1 MKNKTRIRGIYK
13 PQMRRPNFDIEGTGI
28 GKPATMRPGLRSVYQ
43 YHNGLMDQVVVFM
56 ADGSQFILESSL
68 YANDASGVRR
78 ALAISKKTF
87 FNSKLAKIDD
97 FAPMCTTDDYSTL
110 NKGQTYL
117 KEVRDNTNRKIN
129 LDWECKKHQSFLTW
143 DSLANTLDVDPEITL
158 VTSYT
163 REDFE
168 ANQNIIFCKELSCVF
183 VRGLENLP
191 SHNPHPFYTGL
202 DMGPFLEA
210 ASTQFGQ
217 SINIS
222 ILDSSGSTSQKSFY
236 VPIVGKEVKIN
247 TVFDQNIHESG
258 VYITHLKVAPNG
270 TILRDESET
279 RFYTID
285 DAIKDGLIFLSKEE
299 AATGGTREAR
309 WKHHQAKEEFER
321 KMRMDEDEWSRKRE
335 EFDRKQKAHEA
346 DMERQRILH
355 EQKLEAERV
364 KMERET
370 KAHFEELERKAKQ
383 AEFERIEREEN
394 DKYDKQK
401 KERENTNE
409 KGSFF
414 RKAFTEVLK
423 MIPAIL
429 AAATAILVWMAKKAA
444 TAA

>member
-1 MKNKTRIRGIYK
+1 MKTKTRIRGIYK
-13 PQMRRPNFDIEGTGI
+13 PQMRRPTFETEGCGF
-28 GKPATMRPGLRSVYQ
+28 GKPATMRPGLYSIYD
-43 YHNGLMDQVVVFM
+43 YHNGLMDKVTVFM

-68 YANDASGVRR
+68 VANDNTDLRR
-78 ALAISKKTF
+78 QLAISKKTF
-87 FNSKLAKIDD
+87 INTKLANVDD
-97 FAPMCTTDDYSTL
+97 FAPMCTTDEHGTL
-110 NKGQTYL
+110 NKAQEQL
-117 KEVRDNTNRKIN
+117 KESRDRTLRRVNA
-129 LDWECKKHQSFLTW
+129 DWEYRKHQSFLSW
-143 DSLANTLDVDPEITL
+143 DSIANTLKIDPEISL
-158 VTSYT
+158 VMSYT

-168 ANQNIIFCKELSCVF
+168 ANQNIIFCKELACVF
-183 VRGLENLP
+183 VYGLENIP
-191 SHNPHPFYTGL
+191 SHNPHPFYTGI
-202 DMGPFLEA
+202 DVGPFLEA
-210 ASTQFGQ
+210 ASSQFGQ

-247 TVFDQNIHESG
+247 TVFDQTVHESG

-270 TILRDESET
+270 TMVRDESET

-285 DAIKDGLIFLSKEE
+285 DALKDGLIFLSKEE
-299 AATGGTREAR
+299 AVTGGTREAR

-321 KMRMDEDEWSRKRE
+321 KMRMDEEEWSRKRE

-370 KAHFEELERKAKQ
+370 KAHLEELERRAKQ
-383 AEFERIEREEN
+383 AEFERIEREES

-401 KERENTNE
+401 KERENANE

-414 RKAFTEVLK
+414 RKAITEFLK
-423 MIPAIL
+423 MIPAML
-429 AAATAILVWMAKKAA
+429 AAATAVIIWMAKKAA
-444 TAA
+444 TAV